1 MVESKFFQPQVVK
14 NSFKCAVGFARS
26 VLELNEHAAILD
38 MRLEGFHLEIM
49 SIDFGKEGL

>member
-1 MVESKFFQPQVVK
+1 MHTLPQVVK

-26 VLELNEHAAILD
+26 VLELYEDAAILD

>member
-1 MVESKFFQPQVVK
+1 MHTLPEFVK

-26 VLELNEHAAILD
+26 VPELDEDAAILD

>member
-1 MVESKFFQPQVVK
+1 MHTLPQVVK

-26 VLELNEHAAILD
+26 VLELYEDAAILN

-49 SIDFGKEGL
+49 NIDFGKEGL